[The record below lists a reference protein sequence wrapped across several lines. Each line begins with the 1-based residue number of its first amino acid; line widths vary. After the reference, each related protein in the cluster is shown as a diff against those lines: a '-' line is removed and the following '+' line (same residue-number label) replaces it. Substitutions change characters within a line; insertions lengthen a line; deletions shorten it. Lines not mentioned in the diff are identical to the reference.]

1 MPLFLPAALLAALA
15 GLVPPAVAASAPAPF
30 AQAGLDRATAAAIAE
45 RINAYRQSRGLPAI
59 ASSRSMTQVAEAHAL
74 DISNSPDGGAS
85 YERGRDSR
93 GLPCNLHSWS
103 ARGAWTPVCYTADHR
118 YAQAMWDKPR
128 EITGVYRDYGFEIG
142 HWSGGAVTA
151 QGAVENW
158 KSSSAHHAV
167 IAELDIWK
175 GANWQAMG
183 VGVSGHVAFV
193 WFGKVADPQ
202 R

>member
-1 MPLFLPAALLAALA
+1 MQQILPAVILLALA
-15 GLVPPAVAASAPAPF
+15 GLAPPAVGAPTSLPP
-30 AQAGLDRATAAAIAE
+30 AQATLDRATAVAIAE
-45 RINAYRQSRGLPAI
+45 GINAYRGSRGLPAI
-59 ASSRSMTQVAEAHAL
+59 PFSRSMTQVAEAHAL
-74 DISNSPDGGAS
+74 DLSNSPDGGAA
-85 YERGRDSR
+85 YQRGRDSR

-103 ARGAWTPVCYTADHR
+103 ARGAWTPVCYTEDHH

-142 HWSGGAVTA
+142 HWSSGAVTA
-151 QGAVENW
+151 DGAVENW

-167 IAELDIWK
+167 IAEIGTWK
-175 GANWQAMG
+175 DAHWQAMG

-202 R
+202 H